1 LGWPDKERSPLQN
14 THAAD
19 AESPHNLTSGQLQRI
34 LAVMEKGSLGYASL
48 TLNGAFR
55 QNMAGVFNRPDVLE
69 VSGSAV
75 GVLPLFLMPFSCF
88 LFDATFIRHSC
99 PASTG

>member
-1 LGWPDKERSPLQN
+1 MFSKCNLGWPDKERSPLQN
-14 THAAD
+14 THTAD

-75 GVLPLFLMPFSCF
+75 GVLPA
-88 LFDATFIRHSC
+88 LFDAIFLFSF
-99 PASTG
+99 